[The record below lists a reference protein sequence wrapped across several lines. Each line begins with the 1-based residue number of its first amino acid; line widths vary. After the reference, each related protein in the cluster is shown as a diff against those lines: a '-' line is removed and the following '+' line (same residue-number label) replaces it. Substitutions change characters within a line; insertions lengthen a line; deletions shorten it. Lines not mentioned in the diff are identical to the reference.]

1 MQSIEASNY
10 EIRSSEENEYLIL
23 MPFVNDKE
31 YFEDLESVKFVIED
45 NILNIGYYK
54 NSELKRRLTFSDL
67 PLRTLLGM
75 KNQQTI
81 VVCEFFKDSEI
92 FYDVHNF
99 DLLDEE

>member
-1 MQSIEASNY
+1 MQSIEASTY
-10 EIRSSEENEYLIL
+10 EIRSSEEKEYLIF
-23 MPFVNDKE
+23 MPFVNNKE

-67 PLRTLLGM
+67 PLRTLFGM

-99 DLLDEE
+99 DLLDEK